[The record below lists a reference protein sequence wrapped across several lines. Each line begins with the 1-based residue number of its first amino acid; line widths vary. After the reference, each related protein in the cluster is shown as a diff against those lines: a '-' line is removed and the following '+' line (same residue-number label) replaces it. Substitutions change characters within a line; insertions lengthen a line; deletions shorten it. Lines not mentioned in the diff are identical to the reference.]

1 MKSLKQKL
9 SIVIPV
15 YCSEN
20 TITEVVRRIVS
31 TLEEKIDYEILL
43 INDGSPDN
51 SYKICKAL
59 TEQYDF
65 VKLIDLSKNFGQHN
79 AIFAG
84 LRSITGDYIICIDDD
99 LQTPPEEIWKLI
111 SKLEDDYDVVYAKY
125 IEKKHN
131 LFKRMGSRLNSSM
144 LNTLMRKPKSLSLSS
159 YFIAKRFI
167 IDEIIKYE
175 GPNPYIWG
183 LILRS
188 TNRISNVDVA
198 HNERKHGKTGYGII
212 KLIRLFLNGFINFS
226 ILPLR
231 VLFISGSSLAFLSLI
246 GIIIIIVQKI
256 LDPGIAIGWTS
267 TAAIILFFSGINLIS
282 IGLLGEYI
290 GRSFMH
296 QSKQSQYLIREKINF
311 EKRNQI

>member
-1 MKSLKQKL
+1 M
-9 SIVIPV
+9 
-15 YCSEN
+15 
-20 TITEVVRRIVS
+20 
-31 TLEEKIDYEILL
+31 
-43 INDGSPDN
+43 
-51 SYKICKAL
+51 
-59 TEQYDF
+59 
-65 VKLIDLSKNFGQHN
+65 IDLSKNFGQHN

-144 LNTLMRKPKSLSLSS
+144 LNILMKKPKSLSLSS

-198 HNERKHGKTGYGII
+198 HDERK
-212 KLIRLFLNGFINFS
+212 
-226 ILPLR
+226 
-231 VLFISGSSLAFLSLI
+231 SGR
-246 GIIIIIVQKI
+246 
-256 LDPGIAIGWTS
+256 
-267 TAAIILFFSGINLIS
+267 TAAYCNDVVCVF
-282 IGLLGEYI
+282 
-290 GRSFMH
+290 
-296 QSKQSQYLIREKINF
+296 
-311 EKRNQI
+311 